1 MPATGLFNQQPYFCI
16 HYNGDEPATRLPQA
30 HPWNKVETAAADIG
44 QQVNYFSQKRNFK
57 I

>member
-16 HYNGDEPATRLPQA
+16 HYNGDIPATRLPQA
-30 HPWNKVETAAADIG
+30 HPWNKVETAAADKG